1 VLAREEFS
9 ATWNDQRNP
18 GPIRVIRVKAFGV
31 DASHNT
37 SVRVDLAL
45 KRLLLVRSRSEGK
58 EACDVGAVHV
68 NGKPAKAAQEV
79 RVGDRIRVDY
89 AHRTVEVE
97 LIGDIGKSV
106 SRADAKTL
114 YRVLRDEKV
123 S

>member
-1 VLAREEFS
+1 M
-9 ATWNDQRNP
+9 
-18 GPIRVIRVKAFGV
+18 
-31 DASHNT
+31 
-37 SVRVDLAL
+37 RVDLAL
-45 KRLLLVRSRSEGK
+45 KRLLLVKSRSEAK

-97 LIGDIGKSV
+97 LTADIGKNV
-106 SRADAKTL
+106 SRADARTL
-114 YRVLRDEKV
+114 YRILRDETA